1 MQFLKSLLLKT
12 SIIFIVAPHTAA
24 AGEIKLGIPFQAEDA
39 MVSQHLNLGLAF
51 QAYGDQN
58 RAMTFLKAASLG
70 ARSPQ
75 MQLIPDLAIARI
87 YLSEGVYRT
96 AFPILADLYER
107 TKILPAFGQSISA
120 AALLLLAETTARNY
134 DLNQLRA
141 TADDL
146 MQFEA
151 TAAELSAAQDEIHT
165 TGQYYLAMLA
175 KFNGIEKLSE
185 PLRKTL
191 ENKTDEKQKT
201 KTLALSP
208 EFINKSQKLLNE
220 RSINS
225 VEDELKS
232 PVVASLLSVV
242 VPGAGHVYV
251 GRWQN
256 GLSALFF
263 TLGTAA
269 TSRWALQRGEKA
281 FGATMA
287 GVAGLFYLGQIAGAT
302 RQTILSNQN
311 TLKNFQNDIIARYTP
326 KSSLKFS
333 PDGLTFTWQH

>member
-1 MQFLKSLLLKT
+1 MQLMKSLLRKASL
-12 SIIFIVAPHTAA
+12 IFVAAPQFAV
-24 AGEIKLGIPFQAEDA
+24 AGDIKLSIPFQTEDA
-39 MVSQHLNLGLAF
+39 MVVQHLNLGLAF

-70 ARSPQ
+70 AKSPQ
-75 MQLIPDLAIARI
+75 MYLIPDLAIARI

-96 AFPILADLYER
+96 ALPILADLFER
-107 TKILPAFGQSISA
+107 TKNLPATGQSINTA
-120 AALLLLAETTARNY
+120 TLLLLAETTARNY
-134 DLNQLRA
+134 DLNQLR
-141 TADDL
+141 TAADNL

-151 TAAELSAAQDEIHT
+151 SAAELSQIQNEIKT
-165 TGQYYLAMLA
+165 TGQYYLAMLS
-175 KFNGIEKLSE
+175 KFNGNETLSE

-191 ENKTDEKQKT
+191 ENISNDKKKATAVS
-201 KTLALSP
+201 LAP
-208 EFINKSQKLLNE
+208 DFISKSQNLLNE
-220 RSINS
+220 RSINDL
-225 VEDELKS
+225 EDNLKS
-232 PVVASLLSVV
+232 PVIATLLSLV
-242 VPGAGHVYV
+242 VPGAGHMYV

-256 GLSALFF
+256 GLSALIF

-311 TLKNFQNDIIARYTP
+311 ALKDFQNEIISRYSP

>member
-1 MQFLKSLLLKT
+1 MQFVKYILRMAT
-12 SIIFIVAPHTAA
+12 IIFIAA
-24 AGEIKLGIPFQAEDA
+24 SHAAEAGEIRLSIPFQSEDA
-39 MVSQHLNLGLAF
+39 MVAQHLNLGLAF

-75 MQLIPDLAIARI
+75 MHLVPDLAIARI

-141 TADDL
+141 AADDL

-151 TAAELSAAQDEIHT
+151 TAADLSAVQHEIHS
-165 TGQYYLAMLA
+165 TGQYYLAMLS
-175 KFNGIEKLSE
+175 KFNGNEKLSE
-185 PLRKTL
+185 PLRKAL
-191 ENKTDEKQKT
+191 ENKSDEKQKA
-201 KTLALSP
+201 KAVSLSP
-208 EFINKSQKLLNE
+208 DFIAKSQNLLNE
-220 RSINS
+220 KS
-225 VEDELKS
+225 VNNLEDNLKS
-232 PVVASLLSVV
+232 PVVATLLSAV
-242 VPGAGHVYV
+242 VPGSGHVYV

-269 TSRWALQRGEKA
+269 TSRWALLRGEKA
-281 FGATMA
+281 FGGTMA